1 MMPSLLLLQEKN
13 VVHSIYA
20 LYSILEINASGLGS
34 TIQDMEAEWKPN
46 VITDLIIWW
55 IFGKQMLS

>member
-46 VITDLIIWW
+46 VITDLIIW
-55 IFGKQMLS
+55 